1 MAADSVAVPG
11 SQSYL
16 PLFTVGHSNLDFLQF
31 VKLLKDQSVDL
42 LIDVRSQP
50 RSGRFPQFSQP
61 GFDKMIEDAGI
72 RYLFLGEELGGR
84 PDDADAYRQD
94 GVVDYRARRKS
105 YAFRA
110 GVERVL
116 NELQHASCALLCA
129 EEDPLECHRF
139 LMICPELVPMG
150 IRPLHI
156 RKGSKTESQS
166 ESLSKTESQED
177 AENRLLDANGFGGVA
192 ADTLFPQSRTDA
204 LEEAYDLQA
213 GKFAYRRGAFSL

>member
-1 MAADSVAVPG
+1 MAAESVSVPD

-16 PLFTVGHSNLDFLQF
+16 PLFTVGHSNLDFLPF
-31 VKLLKDQSVDL
+31 VKLLKDCSVDL

-72 RYLFLGEELGGR
+72 GYLFLGEELGGR
-84 PDDADAYRQD
+84 PDDPDAYRQD

-105 YAFRA
+105 YAFQA

-116 NELQHASCALLCA
+116 NELQRASCALLCA

-139 LMICPELVPMG
+139 LMICPELVRMG
-150 IRPLHI
+150 IRPLNI
-156 RKGSKTESQS
+156 RKGSRI
-166 ESLSKTESQED
+166 ESQEE
-177 AENRLLDANGFGGVA
+177 AENRLLGAHGFRGVA

-213 GKFAYRRGAFSL
+213 GKFAYRLGPLAVDRW

>member
-1 MAADSVAVPG
+1 MAADSPTVPD
-11 SQSYL
+11 SQNCP

-84 PDDADAYRQD
+84 PDDAAAYRQD

-105 YAFRA
+105 YAFQA

-116 NELQHASCALLCA
+116 DELQRAACALLCA

-139 LMICPELVPMG
+139 LMICPELVRMR

-156 RKGSKTESQS
+156 RKGSQI
-166 ESLSKTESQED
+166 ESQED
-177 AENRLLDANGFGGVA
+177 AENRLLGAHGFGGVA
-192 ADTLFPQSRTDA
+192 ASTLFPQSRTDA

-213 GKFAYRRGAFSL
+213 GKFAYRVDPRQAAVDRW

>member
-1 MAADSVAVPG
+1 MAADSVSVPD
-11 SQSYL
+11 SQNGP

-31 VKLLKDQSVDL
+31 VKLLKDRSVDL

-50 RSGRFPQFSQP
+50 RSSRFPQFSQP

-72 RYLFLGEELGGR
+72 GYLFLGEELGGR

-105 YAFRA
+105 YAFQA
-110 GVERVL
+110 GVERVW
-116 NELQHASCALLCA
+116 NELQRASCALLCA

-139 LMICPELVPMG
+139 LMICPELVRRG

-156 RKGSKTESQS
+156 RKGSQI
-166 ESLSKTESQED
+166 ESQED
-177 AENRLLDANGFGGVA
+177 AENRLLGAHGFGGVA
-192 ADTLFPQSRTDA
+192 ASTLFSQSRTDA

-213 GKFAYRRGAFSL
+213 GKFAYRHGPRPAGVDR

>member
-1 MAADSVAVPG
+1 MAADSLSVPD

-16 PLFTVGHSNLDFLQF
+16 PLFTVGHSNLDFLPF

-42 LIDVRSQP
+42 LIDVRSQA

-84 PDDADAYRQD
+84 PEDEDAYRPD

-105 YAFRA
+105 YAFQR
-110 GVERVL
+110 GVERVVK
-116 NELQHASCALLCA
+116 ELQHVSCALLCA

-139 LMICPELVPMG
+139 LMICPELVRMG

-156 RKGSKTESQS
+156 RKGSQI
-166 ESLSKTESQED
+166 ESQED
-177 AENRLLDANGFGGVA
+177 AETRLLKAHGFGGVA

-213 GKFAYRRGAFSL
+213 GKFAYRGGPLAVDPW

>member
-1 MAADSVAVPG
+1 MAADSPTVPD
-11 SQSYL
+11 SQSCP

-84 PDDADAYRQD
+84 PEDADAYRQD
-94 GVVDYRARRKS
+94 GRVDYQARRKS
-105 YAFRA
+105 YAFQR

-139 LMICPELVPMG
+139 LMICPELVRMR

-156 RKGSKTESQS
+156 RKGSKIDT
-166 ESLSKTESQED
+166 QEE
-177 AENRLLDANGFGGVA
+177 AENHLLEANGFGAFVGA
-192 ADTLFPQSRTDA
+192 TLFPQSRTDA
-204 LEEAYDLQA
+204 LEEAYDFQA
-213 GKFAYRRGAFSL
+213 GKFAYRVGPLAVDRW